1 MCSNE
6 VQRLLGEWMKL
17 SVFNCCSKRW
27 NWPSVLTVYQGSEPL
42 IFASEAPK
50 RGFPGMLRSNHW
62 MRLRHLPLTLEGS
75 TSHSQLECLWNSILT
90 LGKKA
95 SPKSLILARDDRW
108 FVKPCLDL
116 VHCQSAQRTNQS
128 KQAANQ
134 STFNCRSQPQA
145 LRHLSSR
152 FSIPFNS
159 IQSDSFHILLLH
171 HLESFSRISQSSQLP
186 NPSATTPVD
195 LLWEICAWTPR
206 LWGVL
211 DGGCR
216 ISLDSLSGS
225 FW

>member
-27 NWPSVLTVYQGSEPL
+27 PSVLIVYQGSEPL

-50 RGFPGMLRSNHW
+50 RGPTTSMLRSNHW

-90 LGKKA
+90 LKKPVP
-95 SPKSLILARDDRW
+95 SPWFWRGMTGGLW
-108 FVKPCLDL
+108 MFVKPCLDL

-152 FSIPFNS
+152 FSIPLNS

-171 HLESFSRISQSSQLP
+171 HLESAGSPSPNFPTPLPPHRWIFSERSVPGLQ
-186 NPSATTPVD
+186 
-195 LLWEICAWTPR
+195 
-206 LWGVL
+206 
-211 DGGCR
+211 
-216 ISLDSLSGS
+216 DSEGWWLMVAGYH
-225 FW
+225 